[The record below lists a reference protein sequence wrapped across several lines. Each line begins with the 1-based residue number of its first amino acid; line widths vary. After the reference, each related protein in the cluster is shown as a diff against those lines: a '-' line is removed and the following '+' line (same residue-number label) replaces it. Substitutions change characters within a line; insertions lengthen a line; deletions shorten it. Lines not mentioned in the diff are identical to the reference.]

1 MPNLFSVSPDPAV
14 ATLVERTGYA
24 AAALTLL
31 PIPGS
36 EVIGVMPLHVGMVLG
51 IGQHHDRTLTRES
64 ATELLLQIGTTV
76 GLSLVGSRLAT
87 TAAKIVLPGL
97 GGLVAAP
104 FMFASTLGLG
114 AVADAWFRSGGRLSE
129 AEMRDIFTSAKGEAK
144 RAYRADRA
152 RDDDAMN
159 AAREAVD
166 DTADDGD
173 SPPASPTERLRRAKQ
188 LLDEGLID
196 EQEVRGHQGPDPLRT
211 LTPCPAERP
220 C

>member
-1 MPNLFSVSPDPAV
+1 MSNLFSVSPDPQV
-14 ATLVERTGYA
+14 TTLVERTGYA

-36 EVIGVMPLHVGMVLG
+36 EIIGVMPLHVGMVLG
-51 IGQHHDRTLTRES
+51 IGHHHGRTLTREG

-114 AVADAWFRSGGRLSE
+114 AVADAWFRNGGRLSE
-129 AEMRDIFTSAKGEAK
+129 AQMRDIYASAKGEAK
-144 RAYRADRA
+144 QAYSSERAKDE
-152 RDDDAMN
+152 DAKS
-159 AAREAVD
+159 AAQDAVAKAQREDAGTEPQSD
-166 DTADDGD
+166 
-173 SPPASPTERLRRAKQ
+173 PTDRLRKAKQ
-188 LLDEGLID
+188 MLDEGLID
-196 EQEVRGHQGPDPLRT
+196 
-211 LTPCPAERP
+211 AEEFAATKARILGEL
-220 C
+220 